1 MAKILFGYDTERFE
15 EPSVTSHF
23 LRTMSRMHEEYRIPC
38 TLFLV
43 GKVIE
48 NNAEEIKPLVGNPL
62 FDLQQ
67 HSYSHRPVKSYVMD
81 FRQMPDEEMQQIE
94 WLRGRPKVIVHR
106 GMSLEEVKEEVT
118 TTQQRMRDLLG
129 IAQNRGMTCPFA
141 YYQGLLDRPDVTD
154 LLYDLGIRFVRSWGR
169 NYYGWNPTPFD
180 VQPFF
185 YEAHGHDDMLEI
197 PIQGW
202 HDVLWKSQHGWTNI
216 EGYVAMLKDGLQEVL
231 DHDYVWSFLA
241 HDWSSVREDPE
252 MSGIR
257 AFIEYA
263 RQQQNVAFMTHAAFY
278 EQALAERSVSG
289 QM

>member
-23 LRTMSRMHEEYRIPC
+23 LHTMSQMHEQYQIPC

-48 NNAEEIKPLVGNPL
+48 NNADDIRPLVDNPL

-67 HSYSHRPVKSYVMD
+67 HSYSHQPFKTYVMD
-81 FRQMPDEEMQQIE
+81 FRSVPDEELGQIE
-94 WLRGRPKVIVHR
+94 WLMGKPKVIVHR
-106 GMSLEEVKEEVT
+106 GLTLEEIKEEVT
-118 TTQQRMRDLLG
+118 KTQERLHDLLG
-129 IAQNRGMTCPFA
+129 IEHNQGLTCPFA
-141 YYQGLLDRPDVTD
+141 YYMGLLDRPDVTD
-154 LLYDLGIRFVRSWGR
+154 ILYDLGIRFVRSWGR
-169 NYYGWNPTPFD
+169 NYFGWQPTPFD

-202 HDVLWKSQHGWTNI
+202 HDVLWKSQHGWTNV
-216 EGYVAMLKDGLQEVL
+216 EGYVAMLKESLQEVL
-231 DHDYVWSFLA
+231 ENDYTWSFLA
-241 HDWSSVREDPE
+241 HDWSSVREDPD

-263 RQQQNVAFMTHAAFY
+263 LEQKDVTFMSHSTFY
-278 EQALAERSVSG
+278 EQALAERG
-289 QM
+289 AQ

>member
-15 EPSVTSHF
+15 DPSVTRHF
-23 LRTMSRMHEEYRIPC
+23 LRTMSQMHEEYQIPC

-48 NNAEEIKPLVGNPL
+48 ECADDIKPLVDNPL

-67 HSYSHRPVKSYVMD
+67 HSYSHQPFKSYVID
-81 FRQMPDEEMQQIE
+81 FRGIPEEELKDLE
-94 WLRGRPKVIVHR
+94 WLRGKPKIVVHR
-106 GMSLEEVKEEVT
+106 GLALEEIREQVIK
-118 TTQQRMRDLLG
+118 TQECLRDYLG
-129 IAQNRGMTCPFA
+129 IECNKGLTCPFA

-169 NYYGWNPTPFD
+169 DYRGWNPTPFD

-202 HDVLWKSQHGWTNI
+202 HDTLWKAQHGWANVQ
-216 EGYVAMLKDGLQEVL
+216 GYVEMLQESLHEVME
-231 DHDYVWSFLA
+231 HDYTWSFLA
-241 HDWSSVREDPE
+241 HDWSSVRQDPE

-257 AFIEYA
+257 AFIEYTLEQGDVTFA
-263 RQQQNVAFMTHAAFY
+263 THTSFY
-278 EQALAERSVSG
+278 EQALAERG
-289 QM
+289 AP